1 MGDCIFTC
9 IALHAMQ
16 VLHAMPIIRQCSL
29 QEIARDIVEEQTPKR
44 LYQVRGKFYEL
55 LVNCLPAEL
64 ILRRLAL
71 ELTSKLDD
79 ELKHKVIE
87 LAAFYEHRLQ
97 VYCLCS
103 SSCNMPVIAPQ
114 HLRIGIGGC

>member
-1 MGDCIFTC
+1 
-9 IALHAMQ
+9 
-16 VLHAMPIIRQCSL
+16 MPIIRQCSL

-97 VYCLCS
+97 VT
-103 SSCNMPVIAPQ
+103 AFA
-114 HLRIGIGGC
+114 HLLAICQ